1 MKGGIWVR
9 KRICTAVNRNNQ
21 LNMEEI
27 LKKYTDSII
36 KKKKLDFESYYSVDD
51 SAIQI
56 SFRMPEGEIEHLT
69 YKWKDTIDDVNV
81 WVLDGED
88 QRRSESARI
97 DVNVVEIMSAF

>member
-1 MKGGIWVR
+1 
-9 KRICTAVNRNNQ
+9 
-21 LNMEEI
+21 
-27 LKKYTDSII
+27 
-36 KKKKLDFESYYSVDD
+36 
-51 SAIQI
+51 
-56 SFRMPEGEIEHLT
+56 MPEGEIEHLT